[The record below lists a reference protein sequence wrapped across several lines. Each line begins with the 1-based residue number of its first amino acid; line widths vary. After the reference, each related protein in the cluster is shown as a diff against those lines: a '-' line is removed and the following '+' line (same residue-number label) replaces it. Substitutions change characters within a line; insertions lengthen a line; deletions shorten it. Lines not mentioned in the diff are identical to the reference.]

1 LRQVTGAVVQLP
13 AMNRLLGLLVVVL
26 LAADLFTLGV
36 LQKLRSQPA
45 APDLTPRVLQLE
57 KDLAQAQQDIG
68 ELKQEMALLARHGQ
82 PAD

>member
-1 LRQVTGAVVQLP
+1 MTGAVVQLP

>member
-1 LRQVTGAVVQLP
+1 
-13 AMNRLLGLLVVVL
+13 MNRLLGLLVVVL

>member
-1 LRQVTGAVVQLP
+1 MRQVTGAVVQLP

>member
-1 LRQVTGAVVQLP
+1 VTGAVVQLP